1 MNGLAPKTS
10 GSDGFE
16 IPRARM
22 VEHLRS
28 HYKIADERVLEAM
41 NRVPRHAFVPSA
53 LRAQAYK
60 DNALPISSGQTI
72 SQPYIVAR
80 MTELL
85 ELKGRERVLEIGSGS
100 GYQTAVLATIARK
113 VFAVERLSVLHAEAK
128 LKLLE
133 LGFRNISYRCDDGT
147 NGWQSYA
154 PFDAILVAAGGP
166 NVPEPLVRQL
176 EIGGRMVIPI
186 GENQRAQMLV
196 RVTRTAKGSEIENFG
211 PCAFVPLI
219 GNHGW
224 EEGRMRDEG

>member
-1 MNGLAPKTS
+1 MNPATS
-10 GSDGFE
+10 RTIQSDGFE

-22 VEHLRS
+22 VEHLRN
-28 HYKIADERVLEAM
+28 HYKIADERVLQAM
-41 NRVPRHAFVPSA
+41 NSVPRHAFVPDA
-53 LRAQAYK
+53 LKSQAYK

-72 SQPYIVAR
+72 SQPFIVAR

-100 GYQTAVLATIARK
+100 GYQTAILATLARK
-113 VFAVERLSVLHAEAK
+113 VFAIERLRVLAAEAK
-128 LKLLE
+128 EKLMR

-147 NGWQSYA
+147 NGWEVYA

-166 NVPEPLVRQL
+166 SIPEPLVKQL

-186 GENQRAQMLV
+186 GTDQKTQTLI
-196 RVTRTAKGSEIENFG
+196 RVTRDEKGYKSENFG

-219 GNHGW
+219 GAYGW
-224 EEGRMRDEG
+224 GELKK

>member
-1 MNGLAPKTS
+1 MNPGTS
-10 GSDGFE
+10 RTIQSDGFE

-28 HYKIADERVLEAM
+28 HYKIADERVLQAM
-41 NRVPRHAFVPSA
+41 NVVPRHAFVPDA
-53 LRAQAYK
+53 LKAQAYK
-60 DNALPISSGQTI
+60 DNALPISGGQTI
-72 SQPYIVAR
+72 SQPFIVAR

-100 GYQTAVLATIARK
+100 GYQTAILATVARK
-113 VFAVERLSVLHAEAK
+113 VFAVERLTVLAVEAK
-128 LKLLE
+128 QKLIQ

-147 NGWQSYA
+147 NGWEVYA

-166 NVPEPLVRQL
+166 SIPEPLVKQL

-186 GENQRAQMLV
+186 GSDQKSQVLV
-196 RVTRTAKGSEIENFG
+196 RVTRTEKGFETENFG

-219 GNHGW
+219 GTHGW
-224 EEGRMRDEG
+224 EGRK

>member
-1 MNGLAPKTS
+1 MNGTAQKPN

-28 HYKIADERVLEAM
+28 HYKIADERVLDAM
-41 NRVPRHAFVPSA
+41 NRVPRHAFVPPA
-53 LRAQAYK
+53 LSSQAYK
-60 DNALPISSGQTI
+60 DNALPIAAGQTI
-72 SQPYIVAR
+72 SQPFIVAR

-85 ELKGRERVLEIGSGS
+85 ELKGSERVLEIGSGS
-100 GYQTAVLATIARK
+100 GYQTAILATVARK
-113 VFAVERLSVLHAEAK
+113 VFAVERIPVLHADAK
-128 LKLLE
+128 QKLMS

-147 NGWQSYA
+147 NGWEVYA

-166 NVPEPLVRQL
+166 AIPEPLIMQL

-186 GENQRAQMLV
+186 GESQKTQNLIRI
-196 RVTRTAKGSEIENFG
+196 TRNEKGFETANFG

-219 GNHGW
+219 GSHGW
-224 EEGRMRDEG
+224 DGKRE

>member
-1 MNGLAPKTS
+1 MNFGTS
-10 GSDGFE
+10 RTIQSDGFE

-28 HYKIADERVLEAM
+28 HYKIADERVLQAM
-41 NRVPRHAFVPSA
+41 NTVPRHAFVPDA
-53 LRAQAYK
+53 LKAQAYK
-60 DNALPISSGQTI
+60 DNALPISGGQTI
-72 SQPYIVAR
+72 SQPFIVAR

-100 GYQTAVLATIARK
+100 GYQTAILATVARK
-113 VFAVERLSVLHAEAK
+113 IYAVERLPVLAAEAK
-128 LKLLE
+128 QKLIQ

-147 NGWQSYA
+147 NGWEVYA

-166 NVPEPLVRQL
+166 SIPEPLAKQL

-186 GENQRAQMLV
+186 GADQKSQVLV
-196 RVTRTAKGSEIENFG
+196 RVTRTEKGFETENFG

-224 EEGRMRDEG
+224 EGRMK

>member
-1 MNGLAPKTS
+1 
-10 GSDGFE
+10 
-16 IPRARM
+16 M
-22 VEHLRS
+22 VEHLRD
-28 HYKIADERVLEAM
+28 HYKISDARVLEAM
-41 NRVPRHAFVPSA
+41 NRVPRHAFVPEA
-53 LRAQAYK
+53 LKAQAYK

-100 GYQTAVLATIARK
+100 GYQTAVLATVARK
-113 VFAVERLSVLHAEAK
+113 VFAIERLPSLAAEAK
-128 LKLLE
+128 SKLLQ

-147 NGWQSYA
+147 NGWEVYA

-166 NVPEPLVRQL
+166 SIPEPLVKQL

-186 GENQRAQMLV
+186 GPDQKSQVLIRITRNENGYA
-196 RVTRTAKGSEIENFG
+196 TENFG

-219 GNHGW
+219 GTHGW
-224 EEGRMRDEG
+224 DGKKE